1 MSEKVENRNRAVLDA
16 ALRLA
21 LSRGYRNITRQQVAD
36 EAGVAVGSVNNA
48 FGTMDGLRDAVMA
61 AAVDRA
67 AAGELASGRGT
78 LPIIAQG
85 IVDRHPAALNA
96 PQSVKDSALA
106 SLAA

>member
-21 LSRGYRNITRQQVAD
+21 LLRGYRNITRQQVAD

-61 AAVDRA
+61 AAVH
-67 AAGELASGRGT
+67 RGD
-78 LPIIAQG
+78 LPVIAQG
-85 IVDRHPAALNA
+85 LVDRHPAALNA
-96 PQSVKDSALA
+96 PQAIKDSALA

>member
-16 ALRLA
+16 ALLLA
-21 LSRGYRNITRQQVAD
+21 AQRGYRNITRRQVAD

-61 AAVDRA
+61 AAVER
-67 AAGELASGRGT
+67 ELPA
-78 LPIIAQG
+78 IIAQG
-85 IVDRHPAALNA
+85 LAERHPAALGA
-96 PQSVKDSALA
+96 HPGLRTRALA

>member
-21 LSRGYRNITRQQVAD
+21 GQRGYRNITRQQVAD
-36 EAGVAVGSVNNA
+36 EAQVAVGSVNNA

-61 AAVDRA
+61 AAVER
-67 AAGELASGRGT
+67 S
-78 LPIIAQG
+78 LPAIVAQG
-85 IVDRHPAALNA
+85 LADRHPAALNA
-96 PQSVKDSALA
+96 SAELRGAALA